1 MHAILGKPCNTHYCV
16 YVEIQICEHII
27 IDIKEGDFLNARQLS
42 AYFRTTKGLRT
53 KPCKRKTVVLE
64 EFENY
69 VLHRHIPYR
78 WYIYKRQ

>member
-1 MHAILGKPCNTHYCV
+1 MSEYT
-16 YVEIQICEHII
+16 
-27 IDIKEGDFLNARQLS
+27 KEGDFLNTRQHR

-69 VLHRHIPYR
+69 VLHRPIS
-78 WYIYKRQ
+78 